1 MKLLIVSHVVH
12 YEEGARLYAYGPYAR
27 EVDVW
32 AELFSEV
39 AIAAPCRKERA
50 PGDCLPFA
58 RRNISIIPQ
67 RETGGETWRAK
78 LRQIILLPLLVFDLV
93 CAMRRADAIHIR
105 CPGNLGLL
113 GAILAPFFSKFL
125 VAKYAGQW
133 TGYPGETWSVRLQR
147 RLLRSSW
154 WRGPVTVY
162 GAWPDQPTHIIPFF
176 TSIMTREQM
185 MRAGRSAVR
194 RRSDGKLRVLY
205 VGRLTAAKNV
215 EAVLSALARLR
226 DAQRDLSCTIVGDGP
241 RRARLIEM
249 VKELRLEDRVTFA
262 GSVGFA
268 RALDLYDWAHVLVL
282 VYETEGWPKAIAEAM
297 AFGLICIGSD
307 RGLIPQMLADGR
319 GIVVPP
325 GDAQALATALAD
337 IAAHPASYDAMRARA
352 VAWAERFSL
361 DDLRDALRH
370 LLSSWW
376 DVELAGP
383 VIEAHDRIDTASQIE
398 AGEPSDSIRRSA
410 HARRT

>member
-39 AIAAPCRKERA
+39 VIAAPCRKERA
-50 PGDCLPFA
+50 PGDCLPFT
-58 RRNISIIPQ
+58 RQNISIIPQ

-78 LRQIILLPLLVFDLV
+78 LRQILLLPLLVFDLV
-93 CAMRRADAIHIR
+93 RVMRRADAIHIR

-162 GAWPDQPTHIIPFF
+162 GAWPDQPAHIIPFF

-185 MRAGRSAVR
+185 MRASRSAVR
-194 RRSDGKLRVLY
+194 RRSDGNLRVLY

-215 EAVLSALARLR
+215 EAVLSALAQLR
-226 DAQRDLSCTIVGDGP
+226 DAQRDLSCTIVGDGL

-262 GSVGFA
+262 GSVGFE
-268 RALDLYDWAHVLVL
+268 RALDFYDWASVLVL
-282 VYETEGWPKAIAEAM
+282 VSETEGWPKAIAEAM

-325 GDAQALATALAD
+325 GDAQALAIALAD
-337 IAAHPASYDAMRARA
+337 IAAHPASYDAMRTRA

-361 DDLRDALRH
+361 EDLRDALRH

-376 DVELAGP
+376 GVELAGP
-383 VIEAHDRIDTASQIE
+383 VIEAHDRIHTASQIE
-398 AGEPSDSIRRSA
+398 AEESSDSIRRSA